1 MSTPTTAT
9 ATIPHSHYHHPSHHH
24 FPYYTNTPSTSYHN
38 RSAANHLLPS
48 SSRLAPS
55 YPASTS
61 NSNSNSNSN
70 STSSYVP
77 SSSTQASSTTINGS
91 SFSSNSSLAR
101 SQRQDVTELPP
112 ILSDDNYT
120 TMPPASKG
128 SARAPSSPHS
138 SKKRRRNSP
147 VDWNKFYGAKPPREI
162 IVIDDTPEP
171 ESAAVSAVSA
181 SQTLTNGSTAYSY
194 TNGNGTGSA
203 VNANTSVPRHA
214 AKRRKRDDVAPATSG
229 TRYDPVHHSRLNA
242 STTTPRQNGTPSAS
256 TISSDRT
263 NSANNT
269 TAATSLGSLSSNGQY
284 DHEVQAGQK
293 RKRTRR
299 EVANEVKRRETAIV
313 GHNYPS
319 YHPPPQPPKKA
330 GDVHVR
336 VIPEVSSVRRPN
348 SQRTNPLITLQAH
361 KNRAVDDN
369 DGHYVVVPEEDLTD
383 NCSSSPVLTRNTSGL
398 LIIFSRSNAQNA
410 RPGYF
415 RQSRPGSRQETERT
429 GCRQDHSVGS
439 EVQRR
444 FENRTPRSGYSQSKR
459 CRESKPMHPPA

>member
-24 FPYYTNTPSTSYHN
+24 FPYYTTNSSSSYHN

-55 YPASTS
+55 YPAST
-61 NSNSNSNSN
+61 SNSN

-101 SQRQDVTELPP
+101 SQRQDITELPA

-120 TMPPASKG
+120 TMPPASKA
-128 SARAPSSPHS
+128 SVRAPSTSH
-138 SKKRRRNSP
+138 SKKRRRHSP
-147 VDWNKFYGAKPPREI
+147 VDWNKFYGDKPPREI

-181 SQTLTNGSTAYSY
+181 SQTLANGSTAYSY
-194 TNGNGTGSA
+194 TNGNGSGSG
-203 VNANTSVPRHA
+203 VNANTSVARHA
-214 AKRRKRDDVAPATSG
+214 PKRRKRDDNIPAASG
-229 TRYDPVHHSRLNA
+229 TRYDPVHHSRLNG

-284 DHEVQAGQK
+284 DHEVQPGQK
-293 RKRTRR
+293 RKRTRQQ
-299 EVANEVKRRETAIV
+299 VANEVKRRETAIV

-336 VIPEVSSVRRPN
+336 VIPEVSSVRCPSQQGTN
-348 SQRTNPLITLQAH
+348 S
-361 KNRAVDDN
+361 
-369 DGHYVVVPEEDLTD
+369 
-383 NCSSSPVLTRNTSGL
+383 
-398 LIIFSRSNAQNA
+398 LIIPAPGAQE
-410 RPGYF
+410 
-415 RQSRPGSRQETERT
+415 S
-429 GCRQDHSVGS
+429 
-439 EVQRR
+439 
-444 FENRTPRSGYSQSKR
+444 SG
-459 CRESKPMHPPA
+459 